1 MPTKAVMKHDSA
13 KVMWVIGSCPRK
25 SGAIFFSKV
34 LDNQP
39 KNRYNTDMNFKPVQT
54 KSMTKKEEEYTV
66 DDIKKVRITYTF
78 PAWINEPTMESVSS
92 ATESIMDLPP
102 PDVSEATPTLEDLI
116 EWREQAQ
123 GDWYFYHREFDMSL
137 DTIIENSQNSQNSQ
151 NLSEKKKKKNRK

>member
-1 MPTKAVMKHDSA
+1 MIPPRSCGL
-13 KVMWVIGSCPRK
+13 IGSCPRK

-34 LDNQP
+34 LDIQP

-54 KSMTKKEEEYTV
+54 KVMTKKEEEYTV
-66 DDIKKVRITYTF
+66 DDIKMVRITYTF

-102 PDVSEATPTLEDLI
+102 PDVSEATPSLEDLI

-123 GDWYFYHREFDMSL
+123 GDWYFYHREFDLSL
-137 DTIIENSQNSQNSQ
+137 DTIIQNSQNF
-151 NLSEKKKKKNRK
+151 SEKKKKKNRK